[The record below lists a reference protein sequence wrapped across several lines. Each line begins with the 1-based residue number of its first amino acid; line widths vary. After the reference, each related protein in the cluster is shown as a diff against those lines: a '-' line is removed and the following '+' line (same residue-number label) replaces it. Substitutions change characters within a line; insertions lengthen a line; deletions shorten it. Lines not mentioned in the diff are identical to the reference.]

1 MSGIKSNAFTLAYT
15 FFREPAEKV
24 IPELKSFGLS
34 GINLALNYHS
44 SRDLLLRQGPQLEY
58 LSDGFHYYKSNY
70 EMYES
75 GAIKPDLKDQLP
87 TNQVLD
93 SVLKSAKQNDFQVN
107 AWAVYMHNSAIGMA
121 HPDAVVTNVLGNK
134 FFSELCPANP
144 AVAAYAL
151 GMTRDLASR
160 GINGIRAESLH
171 FHGARHGEHHER
183 FFIELSP
190 ITEFLFSLCFCTHC
204 KKNYESH
211 NSDLD
216 TLVSKVSKLLLAVF
230 DEKDPWLGKKLD
242 KATLAEIVGEPILK
256 YLVSREQAVANLYKQ
271 ISEVTVK
278 AKISFNFVDQ
288 APLLDMNS
296 EDAISNSWQV
306 GIDNSQISQIIDRFE
321 PLIYRRES
329 DQVASL
335 ADNYLKNVAPK
346 ITAILR
352 PTYPD
357 STSANNLSQKVDS
370 LVGLGVKEI
379 DFYLLDT
386 MRKSDLDNIKSAIKH

>member
-1 MSGIKSNAFTLAYT
+1 M
-15 FFREPAEKV
+15 
-24 IPELKSFGLS
+24 
-34 GINLALNYHS
+34 
-44 SRDLLLRQGPQLEY
+44 
-58 LSDGFHYYKSNY
+58 
-70 EMYES
+70 
-75 GAIKPDLKDQLP
+75 
-87 TNQVLD
+87 
-93 SVLKSAKQNDFQVN
+93 
-107 AWAVYMHNSAIGMA
+107 
-121 HPDAVVTNVLGNK
+121 
-134 FFSELCPANP
+134 
-144 AVAAYAL
+144 
-151 GMTRDLASR
+151 
-160 GINGIRAESLH
+160 
-171 FHGARHGEHHER
+171 
-183 FFIELSP
+183 
-190 ITEFLFSLCFCTHC
+190 
-204 KKNYESH
+204 
-211 NSDLD
+211 
-216 TLVSKVSKLLLAVF
+216 
-230 DEKDPWLGKKLD
+230 GKKLD

-271 ISEVTVK
+271 ISEITVK

>member
-1 MSGIKSNAFTLAYT
+1 
-15 FFREPAEKV
+15 
-24 IPELKSFGLS
+24 
-34 GINLALNYHS
+34 
-44 SRDLLLRQGPQLEY
+44 
-58 LSDGFHYYKSNY
+58 
-70 EMYES
+70 MYES

-93 SVLKSAKQNDFQVN
+93 SVLKSAKQNDFQIN

-134 FFSELCPANP
+134 FFSELCPVNP

-216 TLVSKVSKLLLAVF
+216 TLVLKVSKLLLAVF

-271 ISEVTVK
+271 ISEITVK

-329 DQVASL
+329 DQVAAL

>member
-1 MSGIKSNAFTLAYT
+1 
-15 FFREPAEKV
+15 
-24 IPELKSFGLS
+24 
-34 GINLALNYHS
+34 
-44 SRDLLLRQGPQLEY
+44 
-58 LSDGFHYYKSNY
+58 
-70 EMYES
+70 
-75 GAIKPDLKDQLP
+75 
-87 TNQVLD
+87 
-93 SVLKSAKQNDFQVN
+93 
-107 AWAVYMHNSAIGMA
+107 
-121 HPDAVVTNVLGNK
+121 
-134 FFSELCPANP
+134 LCPVNP

-190 ITEFLFSLCFCTHC
+190 ITEFLFSLCFCIHC
-204 KKNYESH
+204 KKNFESQ

-216 TLVSKVSKLLLAVF
+216 ALMLKITKLLLAVF

-242 KATLAEIVGEPILK
+242 KTTLAEIVGEPILK
-256 YLVSREQAVANLYKQ
+256 YLVSREQAVVDLYKQ
-271 ISEVTVK
+271 IAEITGK

-288 APLLDMNS
+288 TPLLDLNS
-296 EDAISNSWQV
+296 ADAISNSWQV
-306 GIDNSQISQIIDRFE
+306 GVDNAQISQVIDRFE

-335 ADNYLKNVAPK
+335 AENYLNNITPQ

-357 STSANNLSQKVDS
+357 CTSAKNLSEKVDS
-370 LVGLGVKEI
+370 LVGLGISEI